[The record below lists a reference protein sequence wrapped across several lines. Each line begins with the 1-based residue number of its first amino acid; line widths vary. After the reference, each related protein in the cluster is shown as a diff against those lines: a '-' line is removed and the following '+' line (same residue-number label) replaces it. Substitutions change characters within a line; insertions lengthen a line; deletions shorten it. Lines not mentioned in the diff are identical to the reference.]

1 MNKRKTYEIP
11 VGLKEAQAL
20 RSVAEFAVRAS
31 ADSRSVVAV
40 GGRTGSSAWVFRIAQ
55 VLRLDY
61 TRLKQRTRVA
71 APSRTPRTQSLAFV
85 ELMAPATTQNCECV
99 IEVEGPRG
107 HIRIEWKSSVA
118 PDLTSLS
125 RMLWEPGA

>member
-1 MNKRKTYEIP
+1 MGVPYRSGAAT
-11 VGLKEAQAL
+11 GLHKAEAAHA
-20 RSVAEFAVRAS
+20 R
-31 ADSRSVVAV
+31 
-40 GGRTGSSAWVFRIAQ
+40 GGSEQNATNTITG
-55 VLRLDY
+55 
-61 TRLKQRTRVA
+61 
-71 APSRTPRTQSLAFV
+71 FV

-118 PDLTSLS
+118 PDLTGLS